1 MTSQGTP
8 STEVLSLISDVTEPD
23 EISDDVNAYFQKLI
37 SPETGKTT
45 YKCLFC
51 EKTWET
57 IVSTAR
63 KGHLAN
69 HQLAKLYSTTL
80 CPMVPKTVS
89 LHFIEMLNVLQQV
102 RRVVDVV
109 WSTTSRP
116 AKYQVVTQF
125 IEMLN
130 ADDLINAEQENVN
143 YLINVEL
150 HQCVK
155 AARDIPNKPY
165 NFEVELISEEEDQS
179 D

>member
-89 LHFIEMLNVLQQV
+89 LHFIEMLNVLQQKK
-102 RRVVDVV
+102 
-109 WSTTSRP
+109 
-116 AKYQVVTQF
+116 AEQ
-125 IEMLN
+125 E
-130 ADDLINAEQENVN
+130 NAEQENVN

-150 HQCVK
+150 HRCVK
-155 AARDIPNKPY
+155 
-165 NFEVELISEEEDQS
+165 
-179 D
+179 